1 VYFGDA
7 TRAANVNIWGDAF
20 ANFGLTGIVVFAI
33 LFGMVLWVFN
43 SLARGRSPSMTC
55 LMLGV
60 PSLMLT
66 NSALLTVMITH
77 GLALTMLLAALLPPV
92 VPAQSPPALESA

>member
-1 VYFGDA
+1 
-7 TRAANVNIWGDAF
+7 
-20 ANFGLTGIVVFAI
+20 
-33 LFGMVLWVFN
+33 
-43 SLARGRSPSMTC
+43 
-55 LMLGV
+55 
-60 PSLMLT
+60 MLT